1 MKTALKEGFIK
12 EFNIEPT
19 DYFSSSG
26 RIEILGN
33 HTDHNH
39 GLVLVSAVNLDI
51 ICSCIKTNDNKIEIY
66 SEGFS
71 RFEVDLSN
79 LKRRKDEEG
88 KSISLVKGV
97 AKKIKEQNYIIGGF
111 KAYIKSNVPSGSGIS
126 SSAAFECLIT
136 EIFNYYYNE
145 NSISKMDI
153 AKVSQYAE
161 NVYFNKP
168 CGLLDQC
175 GVAFGGINMIDFKST
190 KNPIVTHIETSFD
203 PYDIILVN
211 CGGDHS
217 ALTPYYS
224 SIKEEMEQVANFF
237 NKKTL
242 RDVPY
247 SKFYNSLNE
256 LRNKVSDRAILRA
269 FHYYNEN
276 KLVKKAFKCIK
287 KHNIKGFLRCI
298 NESGES
304 SYMYLQNTCTY
315 NSYKQNLNLALRL
328 SKELIKDGACRIHG
342 GGFEGTILAFVHKNE
357 SDLYIKKM
365 SEIYGKNSIYKVNS
379 RNCGPIHL

>member
-1 MKTALKEGFIK
+1 MDLTLKEGFIK
-12 EFNIEPT
+12 EFFLEPK

-51 ICSCIKTNDNKIEIY
+51 TCASIKTNDNKIEIY

-71 RFEVDLSN
+71 RFEINLND
-79 LKRRKDEEG
+79 LKRRKNEEG
-88 KSISLVKGV
+88 TSISLVKGIV
-97 AKKIKEQNYIIGGF
+97 NKLLELNYFVGGF
-111 KAYIKSNVPSGSGIS
+111 KAYIKSNVPAGSGIS
-126 SSAAFECLIT
+126 SSAAFECLIV
-136 EIFNYYYNE
+136 EILNYYYN
-145 NSISKMDI
+145 NDAISKIDI
-153 AKVSQYAE
+153 AKISQYAE

-190 KNPIVTHIETSFD
+190 NNPLITHIETSFE
-203 PYDIILVN
+203 PYDLILVN

-217 ALTPYYS
+217 LLTPYYA
-224 SIKEEMEQVANFF
+224 SIKEEMEQVASFF
-237 NKKTL
+237 NKKSL
-242 RDVPY
+242 REVQY
-247 SKFYNSLNE
+247 KKFFTSLND

-269 FHYYNEN
+269 FHFYNEN

-287 KHNIKGFLRCI
+287 NNNIKGFLKCI
-298 NESGES
+298 NESGYS

-315 NSYKQNLNLALRL
+315 DSYKQNINLALRL

-357 SDLYIKKM
+357 SESYIKKM
-365 SEIYGKNSIYKVNS
+365 CEVYGKESVYKVSS
-379 RNCGPIHL
+379 RNSGPIHL